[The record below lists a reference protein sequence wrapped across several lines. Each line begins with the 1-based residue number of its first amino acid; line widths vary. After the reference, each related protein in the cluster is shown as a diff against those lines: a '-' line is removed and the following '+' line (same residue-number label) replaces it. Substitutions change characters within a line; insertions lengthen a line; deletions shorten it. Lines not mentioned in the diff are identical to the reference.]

1 MGHVIDTGGMTD
13 AELDYLALMP
23 YTSLVAAHLS
33 RLACAELFDLQS
45 PIHSSYGRWDLLV
58 WFTQQ
63 ERIMSPDEL
72 AESLVRYRSD
82 GGL

>member
-13 AELDYLALMP
+13 AELDYLVLMP
-23 YTSLVAAHLS
+23 CTSLVAAHLS

-45 PIHSSYGRWDLLV
+45 PVHSYGRWDLLV

-63 ERIMSPDEL
+63 ERIVSVDDL
-72 AESLVRYRSD
+72 AELLARYRSD